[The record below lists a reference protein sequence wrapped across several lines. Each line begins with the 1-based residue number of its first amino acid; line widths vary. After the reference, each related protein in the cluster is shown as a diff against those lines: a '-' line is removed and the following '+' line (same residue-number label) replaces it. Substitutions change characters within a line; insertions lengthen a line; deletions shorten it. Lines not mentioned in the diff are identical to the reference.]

1 MATAPVESMKSGG
14 ALWFTDLTI
23 PDPYYVL
30 PFAACLSFLITIEV
44 SSNIVIDNVQCN
56 TNNVITV
63 QKLNTIE
70 VYNQYCSNQVMLI
83 KLE

>member
-30 PFAACLSFLITIEV
+30 PFASCLSFLITIEV

-56 TNNVITV
+56 IHNNVIIV
-63 QKLNTIE
+63 QKLKCIIRLNGIL
-70 VYNQYCSNQVMLI
+70 VI
-83 KLE
+83 R